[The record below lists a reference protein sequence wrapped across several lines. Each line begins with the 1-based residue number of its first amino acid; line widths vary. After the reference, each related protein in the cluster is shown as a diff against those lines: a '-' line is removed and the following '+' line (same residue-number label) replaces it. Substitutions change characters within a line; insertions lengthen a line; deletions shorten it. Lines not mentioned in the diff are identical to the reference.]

1 MRDLFINRRIVIFLF
16 CRNTLRI
23 TKASQLESV
32 DPKAKKNVG
41 AEDFDFDSL
50 KVEFVECNAFSKDGS
65 ANIEELK
72 QWLVKIA

>member
-1 MRDLFINRRIVIFLF
+1 MIFF

-41 AEDFDFDSL
+41 SEDFDFESL
-50 KVEFVECNAFSKDGS
+50 KVEFVECNAFSKDDS

-72 QWLVKIA
+72 KWLVKIA